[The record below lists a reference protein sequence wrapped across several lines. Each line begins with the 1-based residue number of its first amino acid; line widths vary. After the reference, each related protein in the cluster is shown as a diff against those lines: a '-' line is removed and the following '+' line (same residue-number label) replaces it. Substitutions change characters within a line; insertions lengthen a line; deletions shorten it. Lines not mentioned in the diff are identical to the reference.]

1 MKRLAPK
8 NGSEV
13 ITRLRAAPRSPTQA
27 FSLLEVMIAIGIFFI
42 AVFSILE
49 LTSRSLK
56 QARALQQM
64 NVDVGSLAA
73 ELSLTNKL
81 EEGSVTG
88 DFGDTYPNYTW
99 SRETYQITT
108 NGLFQ
113 IDFTVYWALDRRPLE
128 SKMSI
133 WLYRPESPMRFS
145 GGSR

>member
-1 MKRLAPK
+1 MKTTMPK
-8 NGSEV
+8 DQRRV
-13 ITRLRAAPRSPTQA
+13 IGQMAAVSYSRSQA
-27 FSLLEVMIAIGIFFI
+27 FSLLEVMIAIGIFFV

-81 EEGSVTG
+81 EEGSATG
-88 DFGDTYPNYTW
+88 DFGDAYPNYTW
-99 SRETYQITT
+99 SRETFQITT

-113 IDFTVYWALDRRPLE
+113 VDFTVYWALDRRPLE

-145 GGSR
+145 GGVR